1 MRYVNSEFFSAAYI
15 VSATALAYARMPR
28 MSRSVALALDAKRGI
43 FTNAT
48 YAVLELANKVKQLEC
63 M

>member
-28 MSRSVALALDAKRGI
+28 MSRNVVLALDAKRGI
-43 FTNAT
+43 LTNAT
-48 YAVLELANKVKQLEC
+48 YAVLELAN
-63 M
+63 

>member
-15 VSATALAYARMPR
+15 ISATALAYARMPR
-28 MSRSVALALDAKRGI
+28 MSRNVVLALDAKRGI
-43 FTNAT
+43 LTNAT
-48 YAVLELANKVKQLEC
+48 YAVLELANQGKQLEC